1 MPTRKSSPVKI
12 AGVFAFTLL
21 MLLTDSAQAQDKFS
35 LNVEAGQGVILRPG
49 VDPYTFSVQAHPALG
64 FGADANNFLLGGT
77 LAAVYDNPDWA
88 LLWGGRLVVLLS
100 ELNKKPLKPGPG
112 VAYATLH
119 FTGAVLLENSRLRRI
134 AGGLLI
140 DVWEGALLI
149 NPRAGYDRK
158 YERAFLE
165 VGLGMGF

>member
-1 MPTRKSSPVKI
+1 MPTRKSLPVKTTR
-12 AGVFAFTLL
+12 VFAFTFL
-21 MLLTDSAQAQDKFS
+21 MLMGFTAQAQDNFS
-35 LNVEAGQGVILRPG
+35 LTVEAGQGVILLPG
-49 VDPYTFSVQAHPALG
+49 VDPYTFSAQAHPAFG
-64 FGADANNFLLGGT
+64 FGSDAKNFLLGGT

-88 LLWGGRLVVLLS
+88 LLWGGRVVVLLS
-100 ELNKKPLKPGPG
+100 ELNKKPLKRGPN

-119 FTGAVLLENSRLRRI
+119 LSGAVLLENSRLRRI

-165 VGLGMGF
+165 VGLGMSF

>member
-1 MPTRKSSPVKI
+1 MSTRKNQPVKT
-12 AGVFAFTLL
+12 ARLFAFTLL
-21 MLLTDSAQAQDKFS
+21 TLLANSAQTQDKFS
-35 LNVEAGQGVILRPG
+35 LDVEAGQGVILRPG
-49 VDPYTFSVQAHPALG
+49 VDPYTFSAQAHPALG
-64 FGADANNFLLGGT
+64 FGADAKNFLIGGT
-77 LAAVYDNPDWA
+77 LAAVYDNPEWA
-88 LLWGGRLVVLLS
+88 FMWGGRLVILLS
-100 ELNKKPLKPGPG
+100 ELNKRPLKPGPN

-119 FTGAVLLENSRLRRI
+119 LTGAVLLENSRLRRL

-158 YERAFLE
+158 FQRAFLE

>member
-1 MPTRKSSPVKI
+1 MPTQKSLPAKPAGLFTI
-12 AGVFAFTLL
+12 AWLL
-21 MLLTDSAQAQDKFS
+21 LVNIAQAQDQFS

-49 VDPYTFSVQAHPALG
+49 IDPYTFSAQAHPALG
-64 FGADANNFLLGGT
+64 FGADAKSFLIGGT

-88 LLWGGRLVVLLS
+88 LLWGGRVVVLLS
-100 ELNKKPLKPGPG
+100 ELNKKPLKPGPN

-119 FTGAVLLENSRLRRI
+119 LTGAVLLENSRLRRI